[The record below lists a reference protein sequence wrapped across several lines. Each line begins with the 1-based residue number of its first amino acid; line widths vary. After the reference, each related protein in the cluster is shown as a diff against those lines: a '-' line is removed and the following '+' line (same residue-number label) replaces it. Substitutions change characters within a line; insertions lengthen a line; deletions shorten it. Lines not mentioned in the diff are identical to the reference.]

1 MAPKLDVNRSGWESS
16 DIPSVCEAC
25 LGGEDQQFMQM
36 IKEEH
41 GAECKI
47 CSRPFTLFRWK
58 TDRTSRQKKT
68 IICLTCSRTKNCCQ
82 HCMLDLQFGLP
93 IVIRDAALKMVSGPN
108 SDINKQYHAQ
118 QNERLLEEQGVSEEF
133 SKTNEKAHDLLR
145 RLAASEP
152 YYKKQRRLEL
162 ETEEAGGEGSVSGAM
177 KALPPAGT
185 GPVRPRDAKMAGAI
199 AARGGS
205 RGGRGG
211 TRGGLRG
218 SIPIK
223 PEDIRPPQDRN
234 ITSLLVTGVEDDLP
248 EHELRTYFAKFGT
261 LRSLICSHRAHSAFV
276 NYATRQGAEAAAE
289 ACQGRAVVKGVP
301 LRVQWGKPKPLDTM
315 DREQRIENAKAG
327 RAVAEG
333 GRGQGAAGRKAVEAA
348 PVEED
353 FDSLL
358 PSKPPGE
365 EEVEYAAL
373 AGN

>member
-1 MAPKLDVNRSGWESS
+1 MAPKLDVNRAGWEET
-16 DIPSVCEAC
+16 DMPSVCENC
-25 LGGEDQQFMQM
+25 LGPDHTYMQM
-36 IKEEH
+36 LKESH

-93 IVIRDAALKMVSGPN
+93 IVIRDAALNMVSGPN
-108 SDINKQYHAQ
+108 SEINKQYHAQ
-118 QNERLLEEQGVSEEF
+118 QNEKLLEEQGVSEEF
-133 SKTNEKAHDLLR
+133 NKTNDKAHDLLR

-152 YYKKQRRLEL
+152 YYKKQRRLDFE
-162 ETEEAGGEGSVSGAM
+162 GEGEQESGVPGAQ

-185 GPVRPRDAKMAGAI
+185 GPTRPRDSKLAGAV
-199 AARGGS
+199 AARGSS

-211 TRGGLRG
+211 GRGGFRG
-218 SIPIK
+218 SVP
-223 PEDIRPPQDRN
+223 IRPQDIAPPSDRN
-234 ITSLLVTGVEDDLP
+234 IVSLFVTGVEDDLP
-248 EHELRTYFAKFGT
+248 EHEIRTFFAKFGT

-301 LRVQWGKPKPLDTM
+301 LRVQWGKPKALDTL

-333 GRGQGAAGRKAVEAA
+333 SGHVMQGGMGKKAIEAA

-353 FDSLL
+353 FDALV
-358 PSKPPGE
+358 PMNAPGE
-365 EEVEYAAL
+365 EDVEYAAL

>member
-1 MAPKLDVNRSGWESS
+1 MAPKLDVNRAGWEET
-16 DIPSVCEAC
+16 DMPSVCETC
-25 LGGEDQQFMQM
+25 LGENQQFMQM
-36 IKEEH
+36 LKESH

-58 TDRTSRQKKT
+58 TDRTSRQKRT
-68 IICLTCSRTKNCCQ
+68 IICLTCARTKNCCQ

-93 IVIRDAALKMVSGPN
+93 IVIRDTALKMVSGPN

-118 QNERLLEEQGVSEEF
+118 QNEKLLEESGVSEEF
-133 SKTNEKAHDLLR
+133 NKTNEKAHDLLR

-162 ETEEAGGEGSVSGAM
+162 EAESEGAASPSAGM

-185 GPVRPRDAKMAGAI
+185 GPVRSRDAKLAGAV
-199 AARGGS
+199 AARGNS

-211 TRGGLRG
+211 VRGGFRG
-218 SIPIK
+218 SVPIR
-223 PEDIRPPQDRN
+223 PEDIAPPADKN
-234 ITSLLVTGVEDDLP
+234 ITSLFVTGVEDDLP
-248 EHELRTYFAKFGT
+248 EHEIRTFFTKFGT
-261 LRSLICSHRAHSAFV
+261 LRSLVCSHRAHSAFV
-276 NYATRQGAEAAAE
+276 NFATRQGAEAAAE

-301 LRVQWGKPKPLDTM
+301 LRVQWGKPKPLDTL

-327 RAVAEG
+327 RAVAPLSSH
-333 GRGQGAAGRKAVEAA
+333 RLQGPTGENAIEATPA
-348 PVEED
+348 ED
-353 FDSLL
+353 LDSLV

-365 EEVEYAAL
+365 EDVQYAAL